1 MKVKKSLRDKKPG
14 KTSYPLNIIGF
25 SCQVLF
31 SLTAYNPVLSFF
43 NISLFFLLFID
54 MLCIFLGNKSGNFV
68 PGISIELHFS
78 LQV

>member
-1 MKVKKSLRDKKPG
+1 M
-14 KTSYPLNIIGF
+14 
-25 SCQVLF
+25 LF